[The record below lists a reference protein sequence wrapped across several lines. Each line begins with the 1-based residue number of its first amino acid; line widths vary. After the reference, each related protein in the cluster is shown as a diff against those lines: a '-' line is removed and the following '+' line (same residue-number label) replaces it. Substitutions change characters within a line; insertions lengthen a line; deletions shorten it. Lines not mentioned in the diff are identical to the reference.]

1 MNNKTRYAVVL
12 KDGQEPVVENGKRVL
27 YLSPEQV
34 GTLYRQQPYAF
45 RNIAEDMLSYV
56 RKYDSDLLEDF
67 FEADEQH
74 EFLAAELGK
83 LMDPADPVGNEE
95 KYWERMYQV
104 VDDYA
109 KSVASDEYE
118 DDEDDDE
125 YDEDEDEEEECEEDE
140 NDESVPESPKPFTL
154 KGPLFTSYPRVDAYY
169 GD

>member
-1 MNNKTRYAVVL
+1 MNNKTRYAVIL

-27 YLSPEQV
+27 YLSPDQV

-45 RNIAEDMLSYV
+45 RDIAEDMLAYV

-74 EFLAAELGK
+74 EFLAAKFGK
-83 LMDPADPVGNEE
+83 LMDPSDPIGNEE

-104 VDDYA
+104 VAEYA
-109 KSVASDEYE
+109 KNVASDEY
-118 DDEDDDE
+118 EDDDE
-125 YDEDEDEEEECEEDE
+125 YDEDEDEEEEYEEDE
-140 NDESVPESPKPFTL
+140 NDESASEPEPPKPFAL
-154 KGPLFTSYPRVDAYY
+154 NMPLFTSYPRVDAYY

>member
-1 MNNKTRYAVVL
+1 MNNKTRYAVIL

-27 YLSPEQV
+27 YLSPDQV

-45 RNIAEDMLSYV
+45 RDIAEDVLSYV
-56 RKYDSDLLEDF
+56 REYDSNLLEDF
-67 FEADEQH
+67 FEADMQH
-74 EFLAAELGK
+74 EFLAAKLGK
-83 LMDPADPVGNEE
+83 LMNPSDPIGNEE

-109 KSVASDEYE
+109 KSVAPDEYE
-118 DDEDDDE
+118 DDDDE

-140 NDESVPESPKPFTL
+140 NDDSAPEPESPKPFAL
-154 KGPLFTSYPRVDAYY
+154 RRPLFTSYPRVDTYY